1 MKKISLVEFLKH
13 YIGFVLVLVLI
24 YFILGPSNGV
34 SIPFLMLIGLPIT
47 AVMLFTG
54 WDEKLK
60 KWFP

>member
-1 MKKISLVEFLKH
+1 MKKISLVEFLKN
-13 YIGFVLVLVLI
+13 YIGFVLVLILI
-24 YFILGPSNGV
+24 YFILGSSNGV

>member
-24 YFILGPSNGV
+24 YFILGPYNRV